1 MKYMLSYDIS
11 STKKRYRVVKVF
23 EEFAC
28 VRVQKSI
35 FFVDCS
41 KETIEKIRQEV
52 KNYFKKESLIIVP
65 LEADMINK
73 ALFLYKSPKV
83 RSRGDIFIWNY
94 LFFMIL

>member
-1 MKYMLSYDIS
+1 
-11 STKKRYRVVKVF
+11 VKVF

-83 RSRGDIFIWNY
+83 RSRGDIFI
-94 LFFMIL
+94 